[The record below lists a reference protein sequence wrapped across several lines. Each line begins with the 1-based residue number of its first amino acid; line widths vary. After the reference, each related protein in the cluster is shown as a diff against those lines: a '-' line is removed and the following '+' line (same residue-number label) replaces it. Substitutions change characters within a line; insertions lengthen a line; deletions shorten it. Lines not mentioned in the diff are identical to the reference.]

1 MTRSRSSSDLS
12 DSSIDSLDSYIAP
25 SAVSYDSDDSD
36 LSDLDEN
43 DEFHKRYNC
52 PDADVILLS
61 VDDVKFRV
69 HSVLLKACSTV
80 LADKL
85 TDRKHTVADSDT
97 DSDLIQLTA
106 HSKTLALLLDFIY
119 PTSGATLPQPAT
131 LEKAAILADLAN
143 ELGINHVL
151 AYPRA
156 VILAEEKYHASPIE
170 LYALACK
177 WEWED
182 VQDLASKE
190 TLKLDMSSEKVELKL
205 WLLEESKEYWRKA
218 IV

>member
-12 DSSIDSLDSYIAP
+12 DSSFDSLDSYIAP
-25 SAVSYDSDDSD
+25 SVLYDSDDSD
-36 LSDLDEN
+36 SSDLDEK
-43 DEFHKRYNC
+43 DKIHKRYNC

-131 LEKAAILADLAN
+131 LERQRFLRISQTS
-143 ELGINHVL
+143 LG
-151 AYPRA
+151 
-156 VILAEEKYHASPIE
+156 
-170 LYALACK
+170 
-177 WEWED
+177 
-182 VQDLASKE
+182 
-190 TLKLDMSSEKVELKL
+190 
-205 WLLEESKEYWRKA
+205 
-218 IV
+218 